1 MKKYN
6 VCIVGGGSTYT
17 LGFLKSFARM
27 QEEFPLNK
35 LVLFDIDGER
45 QKPIGQYGDIMF
57 AERYPELDFSYTT
70 DPKEAYQD
78 MDFIFMQMRAGGLH
92 MRQKDEHIPLSF
104 GKVGQET
111 CGAGG
116 MAYGLRS
123 CVDMIEAVHQIR
135 EYSPEAWILNYSNPA
150 AIVAEALRREFPDD
164 KRILNICDQPENVV
178 RSTSRLLGCDW
189 GDLDPVYF
197 GLNHYGWFTHMY
209 DRKTG
214 EDLLPKIRQI
224 VKEKGF
230 LPQDA
235 EQRDQSWLDTYGFVQ
250 TMMED
255 FPDYLPNTYDGYYLY
270 PEYKT
275 SHLNPEYTRADEVIA
290 GRESRVFKEAAEVI
304 KAGKLGDKFHA
315 ISDAHAE
322 MMIKVAEAIAFNT
335 LGRFILIVEN
345 NGAIANMQDD
355 AMVEVVCEL
364 GINGPR
370 PMSVGNIPQFYL
382 GLLVQQV
389 SCEKLLVD
397 AYYEHSYQKALE
409 AFTLNRLIND
419 ATKFD
424 DGYVKQYYGPKSLKE
439 YDTVRYLNGDFIDGD
454 LPVSDVNEAN
464 ISFDEAKK
472 KAGDFMQAIG
482 IESMIKTGESDC
494 EWEGYNKTE
503 DNVYKE
509 GDVHRAIWG
518 YALEYSL
525 GADDVVYSK
534 SLNVFDYSAYN
545 KFCPMDCPGYETGSF
560 NVNEYGVYRFDI
572 AEPVSIVKKQQK
584 VELLPVSNIY
594 KIARNELES
603 HPDKYIVEADTQYRY
618 LTLGYIRVKDS
629 SDSQRF
635 SYIPAWSL
643 ELLQRGE
650 VESCPVFVNAI
661 DGTVI
666 EPEQIF

>member
-150 AIVAEALRREFPDD
+150 AIVAEALRREFLDD

-419 ATKFD
+419 AKVARKILD
-424 DGYVKQYYGPKSLKE
+424 AL
-439 YDTVRYLNGDFIDGD
+439 I
-454 LPVSDVNEAN
+454 EAN
-464 ISFDEAKK
+464 K
-472 KAGDFMQAIG
+472 GM
-482 IESMIKTGESDC
+482 
-494 EWEGYNKTE
+494 W
-503 DNVYKE
+503 
-509 GDVHRAIWG
+509 
-518 YALEYSL
+518 
-525 GADDVVYSK
+525 
-534 SLNVFDYSAYN
+534 
-545 KFCPMDCPGYETGSF
+545 P
-560 NVNEYGVYRFDI
+560 
-572 AEPVSIVKKQQK
+572 
-584 VELLPVSNIY
+584 EL
-594 KIARNELES
+594 K
-603 HPDKYIVEADTQYRY
+603 
-618 LTLGYIRVKDS
+618 
-629 SDSQRF
+629 
-635 SYIPAWSL
+635 
-643 ELLQRGE
+643 
-650 VESCPVFVNAI
+650 
-661 DGTVI
+661 
-666 EPEQIF
+666 